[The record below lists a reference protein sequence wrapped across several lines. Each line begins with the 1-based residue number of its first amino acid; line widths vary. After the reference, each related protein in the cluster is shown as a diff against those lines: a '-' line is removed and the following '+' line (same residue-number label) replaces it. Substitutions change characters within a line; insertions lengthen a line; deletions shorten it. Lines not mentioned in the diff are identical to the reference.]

1 MKIIDTMKRDTPFVS
16 FEFFPPKERGDW
28 DDFFRTVA
36 SLREL
41 SPLFVSVTYGAG
53 GSAHSA
59 TLEIVTRI
67 TQDLS
72 IPTMAHLTCIN
83 STTGEIDSFL
93 SRLADHGIDNVLALR
108 GDPPQGET
116 PDRLVHPPL
125 SHASDLVRF
134 IRERNP
140 RFGVAVAAYPEPHPE
155 SVSPEADLRFLKLKL
170 DNGADFAITQLFF
183 DNQTYL
189 DFVDR
194 ARAIGITQPIIP
206 GILPVV
212 SMAVINRIVSLCG
225 ATIPDGYRRELERG
239 DREGGTERVRE
250 IGIAHAR
257 RQIIDLLERGVPGIH
272 LYTLNRGDVTRRVV
286 EGIF

>member
-1 MKIIDTMKRDTPFVS
+1 MKIIETMSRQKPFLS
-16 FEFFPPKERGDW
+16 LEFFPPKDRSDW
-28 DDFFRTVA
+28 DEFFGTVS
-36 SLREL
+36 SLSTL

-67 TQDLS
+67 TTDLA

-83 STTGEIDSFL
+83 STTDEIDTFL
-93 SRLADHGIDNVLALR
+93 ARLADSGIENVLALR
-108 GDPPQGET
+108 GDPPQGES

-125 SHASDLVRF
+125 SHASDLVSH
-134 IRERNP
+134 IRSRNP
-140 RFGVAVAAYPEPHPE
+140 RFGIAVAAYPEPHPE
-155 SVSPEADLRFLKLKL
+155 STSPEADLNYLKLKL

-183 DNQTYL
+183 DNQTFV
-189 DFVDR
+189 DFVRR

-212 SMAVINRIVSLCG
+212 SMTVINRIISLCG
-225 ATIPDGYRRELERG
+225 ATIPPSYRRELEEA
-239 DREGGTERVRE
+239 DRQGGSEQVRE
-250 IGIAHAR
+250 VGIAHAR
-257 RQIIDLLERGVPGIH
+257 RQIADLLDRGVPGVH

-286 EGIF
+286 EGLF